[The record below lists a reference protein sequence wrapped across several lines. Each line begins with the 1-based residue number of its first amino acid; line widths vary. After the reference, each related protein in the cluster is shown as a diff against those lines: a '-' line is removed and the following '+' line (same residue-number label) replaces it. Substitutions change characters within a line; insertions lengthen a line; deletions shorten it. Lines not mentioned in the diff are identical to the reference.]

1 MPEQTSI
8 YQDRNQVEM
17 CGIVAETPR
26 VSHIA
31 NECTFYTFPLIIP
44 RLSGTED
51 RLQVI
56 APHIAFDP
64 ARFPAG
70 TSIHISGSIRSRN
83 VHENERYRLILSV
96 YAQQTEPDNDCCFP
110 QNDVRLT
117 GTVCKPPVYRV
128 TPLGREVCDIMLA
141 VRRRYGR
148 ADFLPLIAWGK
159 NAVAAS
165 SAAVGQWLD
174 CSGRFQSRIYTKTE
188 AAVTTERTAFEVS
201 LASLS
206 LLKQMDT

>member
-1 MPEQTSI
+1 MPEQTTF
-8 YQDRNQVEM
+8 YQDQNQVEM
-17 CGIVAETPR
+17 CGIVAETPQI
-26 VSHIA
+26 SHTA
-31 NECTFYTFPLIIP
+31 SERTFYTFPLIIP

-56 APHIAFDP
+56 APHVVFDP
-64 ARFPAG
+64 AQFPAG
-70 TSIHISGSIRSRN
+70 TAIRLSGSLRSRN

-96 YAQQTEPDNDCCFP
+96 YAHRADPDNDCCFP
-110 QNDVRLT
+110 KNDVRLT

-165 SAAVGQWLD
+165 RASVGQWLD
-174 CSGRFQSRIYTKTE
+174 CCGRFQSRIYTKTE

-201 LASLS
+201 LASLT
-206 LLKQMDT
+206 LLPPMGA